1 MQDLVSIIIPVYN
14 TEEHLSRCVDS
25 LLAQTYP
32 NIQIVLVDD
41 CSSDNSPAIA
51 GAYAEKYPEKCS
63 FVQREKNGRAS
74 AARNS
79 GMEVAKGE
87 WLLFVD
93 SDDWVAPDYVETLYQ
108 TAQVDNADIVMS
120 KIYYYYSES
129 NCIEVDPFAGLVTE
143 STHKEK
149 VALSRP
155 YITTR
160 LFNRKLFR
168 ENNLIFQEDIWRAA
182 EMPTAISLLTA
193 TDKISIVNKPM
204 YYYFQRSTSNSN
216 QNQKGVDVS
225 FYPKTVNRMIELAKP
240 GFDKEM
246 EFRAVTELLYG
257 MPMIMIRSGKTKAE
271 LSEHVDWF
279 NKKFPEW
286 KNNEYL
292 PRLEKGKYIFI
303 RCVANKQYWLLKML
317 IWAWD
322 LKKKVVG

>member
-168 ENNLIFQEDIWRAA
+168 ENNLIFQEDIWRAE

-204 YYYFQRSTSNSN
+204 YYYFQRSTSISN

-225 FYPKTVNRMIELAKP
+225 FYPKTVSRMIELAKP

-322 LKKKVVG
+322 VKLMIKG